1 MSNLQPGRY
10 TARPI
15 SYAFG
20 STDKGVDYAALTFD
34 IPFDGGTSE
43 QITAYLYFATTENS
57 RISLEQ
63 IRNCGWHGDDLSA
76 DLSADG
82 YGSCDVKLVLA
93 EDSYEKD
100 GETKTSLKVKS
111 IWRAD
116 GPAVK
121 NPMDETKRKAFAAK
135 MKGLALATKPAGAPA
150 PNGTAQPRKAAP
162 AQRSYGPHANEP
174 DMNDPRFSDVGAG
187 VKDDLPF
194 LPPTDSA
201 ATDEPVAR
209 AACVTRR
216 SDTAPQRGR
225 PGAVC

>member
-20 STDKGVDYAALTFD
+20 STDKGVDFAALTFD

-57 RISLEQ
+57 RISIEQ

-76 DLSADG
+76 DLAADG
-82 YGSCDVKLVLA
+82 YGSIDVKLVLV
-93 EDSYEKD
+93 EDSYEKE

-121 NPMDETKRKAFAAK
+121 NPMNEDKRKAFAAK
-135 MKGLALATKPAGAPA
+135 MKGLALATKPTGAPA
-150 PNGTAQPRKAAP
+150 TNGTAQPRKAAP

-174 DMNDPRFSDVGAG
+174 DPHDPRFQDVGAG
-187 VKDDLPF
+187 VKGDDLPF
-194 LPPTDSA
+194 
-201 ATDEPVAR
+201 
-209 AACVTRR
+209 
-216 SDTAPQRGR
+216 
-225 PGAVC
+225 